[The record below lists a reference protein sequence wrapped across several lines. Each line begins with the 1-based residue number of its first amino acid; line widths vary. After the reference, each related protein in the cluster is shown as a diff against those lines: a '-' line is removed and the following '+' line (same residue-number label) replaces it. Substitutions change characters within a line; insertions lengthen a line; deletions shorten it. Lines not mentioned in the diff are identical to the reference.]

1 MFANQPT
8 ASAGARREGPA
19 MTVEVARAGRRDDR
33 APRTPAASV
42 DRRAAS
48 PWTDAPGPASPAG
61 PFPFRTPGAT
71 SATMWSPSDERGRPT
86 SPPRAGAAA
95 PPSSGNV
102 FTHEE
107 KHAQAVRAGE
117 ARRASSSTARET
129 ILDAVRQM
137 MERRAKERERDGRDP
152 PPVDDDDDDDDIV
165 KLRTS
170 RGSLF
175 SVEQIREWRRRAIAA
190 QVAMR
195 WRRKQ
200 QRESTWSFAVEDGVR
215 HVLGLGPALD
225 DPDDGV
231 GPVRAPPSDEGY
243 TRRRSGY
250 APHVLARGGAVA
262 WYPKTKRKPNSKE
275 APTGP
280 FGDAR
285 EPWEIAA
292 DERDART
299 YERTS
304 RLPYVTAVTPVT
316 PDESP
321 DPAPET
327 SREERE
333 VRREAEKERARRAA
347 AEKKARSATFVARA
361 VSVVS
366 AFSPFK
372 KAASSVGAFKESAED
387 VQELEELSR
396 EEEGARIMRAI
407 TPGRNGIL
415 GALADQRRREREANM
430 PLAMKLA
437 GAAAEQRERE
447 DAARKARDA
456 ADGKVTAVTRVF
468 QTTRGWRFSKE
479 EIDAWREAAIV
490 ADVRMR
496 WKRRKRKESTFAW
509 KLEEAARAM
518 LAMGPNV
525 EDMRVARV
533 PGKTHSRNVVVSA
546 SNGNGNDGN
555 GDSSSVA
562 GASKASRR
570 YDAASTRYEHVSD
583 ASLSRGAFVT
593 APLAHKLPR
602 VDAIKVAA
610 PAELSRE
617 ERARI
622 IEGETRGLT
631 ARTRSIQMNGDFK
644 TASKWRVALKAP
656 TDALKSDVPMD
667 DLDASLAV
675 TKGGVYYQEKN
686 RDLPLATE
694 PKDDTDVAAPVVEK
708 DDPYS
713 LEGRR
718 CTCDDTDAIV
728 SGPGRD
734 ARTLAKTV
742 RRCPVH
748 FPFGWHSEHRP
759 PPRPVPSKTHGVT
772 SDRNTSVGLVTAAG
786 GTDAGYV
793 MYQTSSHFYLAS
805 HDYSGTRWRLAKID
819 RRADSLNVV
828 EDENEYTAQDI
839 WALISAVHRGNE
851 HAGGCEVLARGAGVV
866 AFLQLSATR
875 EDDDPAGAAATST
888 AAAVARAQ
896 ALHADRVLRDRRKN
910 RALGDDG
917 RPLDRWEER
926 GDAPYAGGH
935 VAATTMDACLVF
947 SGCDAVTV
955 NRRAR
960 TRSEALGAQVDGGA
974 LVAEVR
980 RATRA
985 LMFEEGAADG
995 GRGDDARAAPPLGH
1009 RVAPAESEFATL
1021 EPGETLRL
1029 GATHIARLTVGH
1041 LTSTEP
1047 IRRLGIG
1054 RDKDAR
1060 RIGCGAR
1067 KCAGGCRGGWSG
1079 VVGWGGNCHSCG
1091 DAGAAADA
1099 AAADDDDA
1107 EEPPPLRELARLE
1120 KDATLEA
1127 WFGRYVWRGM
1137 DDDSESEEDD
1147 APSARLIPANKGRRR
1162 GSDPTLIKL
1171 RFRRYQAHART

>member
-1 MFANQPT
+1 MFCAPPT
-8 ASAGARREGPA
+8 ASAGARGRGPA
-19 MTVEVARAGRRDDR
+19 MTVEIARAGRRDDR

-42 DRRAAS
+42 DRRVAS
-48 PWTDAPGPASPAG
+48 PWMDAPGPSTPAG
-61 PFPFRTPGAT
+61 SFRAPGAA
-71 SATMWSPSDERGRPT
+71 SATTMWSPSDERGRPT

-95 PPSSGNV
+95 PPSGNV

-137 MERRAKERERDGRDP
+137 MERRALERERDGRDP

-190 QVAMR
+190 QVAIR

-200 QRESTWSFAVEDGVR
+200 RRESTWSFAVEDGVR
-215 HVLGLGPALD
+215 HVLGMGPAP
-225 DPDDGV
+225 DPDTYDAGG
-231 GPVRAPPSDEGY
+231 GPPLRAPPSDEGY

-262 WYPKTKRKPNSKE
+262 WFPKRRNDEEDEKGR
-275 APTGP
+275 AVGW
-280 FGDAR
+280 GDAR
-285 EPWEIAA
+285 EAWETAA
-292 DERDART
+292 DEREQPARAT
-299 YERTS
+299 LERKK
-304 RLPYVTAVTPVT
+304 RLPYVTARRPAD
-316 PDESP
+316 DESP
-321 DPAPET
+321 DESAPET
-327 SREERE
+327 AS
-333 VRREAEKERARRAA
+333 ERARRVESEKEQKRRAA
-347 AEKKARSATFVARA
+347 ADERARSATFVARA

-372 KAASSVGAFKESAED
+372 KAASSVGAYKESAED
-387 VQELEELSR
+387 VAQLEELSR

-407 TPGRNGIL
+407 HPGRNGVL
-415 GALADQRRREREANM
+415 GALADQRRREREANV

-437 GAAAEQRERE
+437 GAAAAQRERE

-456 ADGKVTAVTRVF
+456 ADGKVTAAQRVF

-479 EIDAWREAAIV
+479 EIDAWRNAAAA

-496 WKRRKRKESTFAW
+496 WKRRKRRETTFAW
-509 KLEEAARAM
+509 RLEEAARAM

-533 PGKTHSRNVVVSA
+533 PGRTRSANVVVSGA
-546 SNGNGNDGN
+546 SSGN
-555 GDSSSVA
+555 GDSSS
-562 GASKASRR
+562 SEASRR
-570 YDAASTRYEHVSD
+570 SYDAAKYEHVSD
-583 ASLSRGAFVT
+583 ASLSRGAFT
-593 APLAHKLPR
+593 AAPLAHKLPR
-602 VDAIKVAA
+602 VDVLKVAA
-610 PAELSRE
+610 PAELTRE

-631 ARTRSIQMNGDFK
+631 ARTREIQMNGDFK
-644 TASKWRVALKAP
+644 TASKWRVVLKAAA
-656 TDALKSDVPMD
+656 DARDVDVPMD
-667 DLDASLAV
+667 DHDASRPAV
-675 TKGGVYYQEKN
+675 TKGGVYYARKD

-694 PKDDTDVAAPVVEK
+694 PKDEDVVAPVVEK

-718 CTCDDTDAIV
+718 CTCDDTDAVV

-759 PPRPVPSKTHGVT
+759 PPRPIPSKTHGVT

-793 MYQTSSHFYLAS
+793 MYQTRSHFYLAS
-805 HDYSGTRWRLAKID
+805 HDYSGTRWRLAKIE

-828 EDENEYTAQDI
+828 EDENEYDARGVK
-839 WALISAVHRGNE
+839 ALISAVHRGNE
-851 HAGGCEVLARGAGVV
+851 HAGGCEAVARGSGVV

-888 AAAVARAQ
+888 AAAIARAE
-896 ALHADRVLRDRRKN
+896 ALHADRVLRARKN
-910 RALGDDG
+910 HAPGDDG
-917 RPLDRWEER
+917 RPLDPTLDRWEER

-935 VAATTMDACLVF
+935 VAATRMDACLVF

-974 LVAEVR
+974 LGAEVR

-985 LMFEEGAADG
+985 LMFEEPGGDG
-995 GRGDDARAAPPLGH
+995 RAAPPLGH

-1029 GATHIARLTVGH
+1029 GATHVVRLTVGH

-1054 RDKDAR
+1054 RNKDTR

-1067 KCAGGCRGGWSG
+1067 KCAEGCRGSWSG
-1079 VVGWGGNCHSCG
+1079 IVSWGGDCGNCRSCV
-1091 DAGAAADA
+1091 DAGA
-1099 AAADDDDA
+1099 AAADDDDNDDA
-1107 EEPPPLRELARLE
+1107 KEPPSLRELARLE
-1120 KDATLEA
+1120 KDATLET

-1137 DDDSESEEDD
+1137 DDDSDEEDERH
-1147 APSARLIPANKGRRR
+1147 PSSSLIPADEGRRR

>member
-1 MFANQPT
+1 
-8 ASAGARREGPA
+8 
-19 MTVEVARAGRRDDR
+19 MTVEIARAGRRDDR

-42 DRRAAS
+42 DRRAAAR
-48 PWTDAPGPASPAG
+48 PWTDAPGPSSPAG
-61 PFPFRTPGAT
+61 SFRAPGAA
-71 SATMWSPSDERGRPT
+71 SATTMWSPSDERGRPT

-95 PPSSGNV
+95 PPSGNV

-137 MERRAKERERDGRDP
+137 MERRALERERDGRDP
-152 PPVDDDDDDDDIV
+152 PPVDEDDDDDDIV

-190 QVAMR
+190 QVAIR

-200 QRESTWSFAVEDGVR
+200 RRESTWSFAVEDGVR
-215 HVLGLGPALD
+215 HVLGMGPAP
-225 DPDDGV
+225 DPDIHGGGV
-231 GPVRAPPSDEGY
+231 GTPLRAPPSDEGY

-262 WYPKTKRKPNSKE
+262 WFPKRRNDEEDEKRR
-275 APTGP
+275 A
-280 FGDAR
+280 AR
-285 EPWEIAA
+285 EAWETAA
-292 DERDART
+292 DEREPARVSL
-299 YERTS
+299 ERK
-304 RLPYVTAVTPVT
+304 RLPYVTARRPADAST
-316 PDESP
+316 

-327 SREERE
+327 ASERA
-333 VRREAEKERARRAA
+333 RRVESEKERARRAA
-347 AEKKARSATFVARA
+347 ADERARSATFVAGA

-372 KAASSVGAFKESAED
+372 KAASSVGAYKESAED
-387 VQELEELSR
+387 AAQLEELSR

-407 TPGRNGIL
+407 HPGGNGVL
-415 GALADQRRREREANM
+415 GALADQRRREREANV

-437 GAAAEQRERE
+437 AAAAEQRERE

-456 ADGKVTAVTRVF
+456 ADGKVTAAQRVF

-479 EIDAWREAAIV
+479 EIDAWREAAAA

-496 WKRRKRKESTFAW
+496 WKRRKRRETTFVW
-509 KLEEAARAM
+509 RLEEAARAM

-533 PGKTHSRNVVVSA
+533 PGRTRSANVVVSGA
-546 SNGNGNDGN
+546 PGN
-555 GDSSSVA
+555 GDSPSSGIA
-562 GASKASRR
+562 EASRR
-570 YDAASTRYEHVSD
+570 SCDAAKYEHVSD
-583 ASLSRGAFVT
+583 ASLSRGAFT
-593 APLAHKLPR
+593 AAPLAHELPR

-631 ARTRSIQMNGDFK
+631 ARTREIQMNGDFK
-644 TASKWRVALKAP
+644 TASKWRVVLKAA
-656 TDALKSDVPMD
+656 DARDVDVPMD
-667 DLDASLAV
+667 DRDASRLAV
-675 TKGGVYYQEKN
+675 TKGGVYYARKD

-694 PKDDTDVAAPVVEK
+694 PKDEDVAAPVVEK

-718 CTCDDTDAIV
+718 CTCDDADAVV

-734 ARTLAKTV
+734 ARTLAETA

-759 PPRPVPSKTHGVT
+759 PPRPIPSKTHGVT

-793 MYQTSSHFYLAS
+793 MYQTRSHFYLAS
-805 HDYSGTRWRLAKID
+805 HDYSGTRWRLAKIEA
-819 RRADSLNVV
+819 RADSLNVV
-828 EDENEYTAQDI
+828 EDENEYTARGVE
-839 WALISAVHRGNE
+839 ALISAVHGGNE
-851 HAGGCEVLARGAGVV
+851 HAGGCEAVARGSGVV

-875 EDDDPAGAAATST
+875 EDDDPAGAAATS
-888 AAAVARAQ
+888 AAAAIARAE
-896 ALHADRVLRDRRKN
+896 ALHADRVLRARKN
-910 RALGDDG
+910 HALGDDG
-917 RPLDRWEER
+917 RPLDPTLDRWEER

-935 VAATTMDACLVF
+935 VAATRMDARLVF
-947 SGCDAVTV
+947 SGCDAVKV
-955 NRRAR
+955 N
-960 TRSEALGAQVDGGA
+960 
-974 LVAEVR
+974 
-980 RATRA
+980 
-985 LMFEEGAADG
+985 
-995 GRGDDARAAPPLGH
+995 
-1009 RVAPAESEFATL
+1009 AESEFATL

-1029 GATHIARLTVGH
+1029 GATHVARLTIGH

-1047 IRRLGIG
+1047 IRGLGIG
-1054 RDKDAR
+1054 RNEDAR
-1060 RIGCGAR
+1060 RIGCGGR
-1067 KCAGGCRGGWSG
+1067 RRAGGCRGSWSG
-1079 VVGWGGNCHSCG
+1079 IVS
-1091 DAGAAADA
+1091 
-1099 AAADDDDA
+1099 
-1107 EEPPPLRELARLE
+1107 
-1120 KDATLEA
+1120 
-1127 WFGRYVWRGM
+1127 WRGM
-1137 DDDSESEEDD
+1137 DADSDEEDERH
-1147 APSARLIPANKGRRR
+1147 PSASLISADEGRRR
-1162 GSDPTLIKL
+1162 GSAPTLIKL